1 MLPKSYS
8 SDDLIMSK
16 SQIYSDILSDQDGIV
31 LDKQLQRAGM
41 VQSDSSLSES
51 DDSSSSDD
59 DSKISENRHPIF
71 MMTPQER
78 EEMHRLAR
86 FNILDHI
93 MQNRNALD
101 DDDDEDISIES
112 STDGEEDTDF
122 SDDLESDEDD
132 TLQATKAIDL
142 TPQNG
147 DTTDF

>member
-1 MLPKSYS
+1 
-8 SDDLIMSK
+8 
-16 SQIYSDILSDQDGIV
+16 
-31 LDKQLQRAGM
+31 
-41 VQSDSSLSES
+41 
-51 DDSSSSDD
+51 
-59 DSKISENRHPIF
+59 